1 MLYYNVF
8 IYNLTF
14 FLNNTTPPRFVN
26 YEYRFYAFLN
36 F

>member
-1 MLYYNVF
+1 MHYYNAF

-14 FLNNTTPPRFVN
+14 ILKIPAPRFVN
-26 YEYRFYAFLN
+26 YKYTFYVFLN

>member
-14 FLNNTTPPRFVN
+14 FLNNTTPRFVN

>member
-1 MLYYNVF
+1 MLHYNAF

-14 FLNNTTPPRFVN
+14 FLNNTAPRFVN
-26 YEYRFYAFLN
+26 YKYRFYAFLN

>member
-14 FLNNTTPPRFVN
+14 ILKIPAPRFVN
-26 YEYRFYAFLN
+26 YKYIFYVFLI